1 MKKFITLLGLTLSL
15 SACSSINT
23 PPMMAQLDLNK
34 VNFSEISKKAED
46 CEYYILG
53 LIGPFGSHSVVEA
66 AMKGDI
72 SKVIAADYTYS
83 SKILYANRC
92 VVVYVK

>member
-34 VNFSEISKKAED
+34 
-46 CEYYILG
+46 
-53 LIGPFGSHSVVEA
+53 
-66 AMKGDI
+66 
-72 SKVIAADYTYS
+72 
-83 SKILYANRC
+83 
-92 VVVYVK
+92 